1 MVIHQGDIYWA
12 NLGAP
17 FGSEPGYRRPVL
29 VLQSDNLNDTRIA
42 TVVVCIL
49 TTNLRR
55 AEAIGN
61 VTLAAGEAGLPRP
74 SIANVTQLYT
84 LDRSRLTEYLGSLSP
99 RKLRH
104 VLEGVARV
112 FEPRA

>member
-1 MVIHQGDIYWA
+1 MVVHQGDVYWA
-12 NLGAP
+12 DLGTP
-17 FGSEPGYRRPVL
+17 LGSEPGYRRPVL

-49 TTNLRR
+49 TTNMRR

-74 SIANVTQLYT
+74 SIANVTQIYT
-84 LDRSRLTEYLGSLSP
+84 LDRSRLGEYVGALAP
-99 RKLRH
+99 RRLRQ
-104 VLEGVARV
+104 VLEGVSRV
-112 FEPRA
+112 FEPRV